1 MFSTER
7 PQSQV
12 EFSIT
17 CKLCAR
23 CSLRGLQFICI
34 FECIKFQYLSLVLD
48 NVFTHLKESSN
59 VFHNFIPSGKN
70 EF

>member
-1 MFSTER
+1 MFSTEK
-7 PQSQV
+7 PQSQI

-23 CSLRGLQFICI
+23 CSLRGLQFIPI
-34 FECIKFQYLSLVLD
+34 FECIKFQCLSPVLD
-48 NVFTHLKESSN
+48 NVVTRLKESSN
-59 VFHNFIPSGKN
+59 VFHNFIPTEKN